1 MQVCTLEDKI
11 IKVGGFTEQGQ
22 LVNRIDMYLLNT
34 NEWVKIQPD
43 ARVKIPTE
51 PGLVQISRNQ
61 IAMFGG
67 YDEKGRKTSQCYII
81 S

>member
-1 MQVCTLEDKI
+1 MQVCALEDRI
-11 IKVGGFTEQGQ
+11 IKVGGFNEQGQ
-22 LVNRIDMYLLNT
+22 LINRIDIYLPSS
-34 NEWVKIQPD
+34 NEWVGIQPD
-43 ARVKIPTE
+43 VRVKIPTE

-81 S
+81 T